1 METMFRAE
9 HVEVEPN
16 QLLTVKLKGNGRTFV
31 IPEEAILRAYTIRY
45 KFIIISIVNNFYDQ
59 LYKFKKKCTHALVFS
74 DIFFRP
80 SSIHSVQNHIF
91 LTQKSKLWQA
101 RIFFWPNNTLLEH
114 FGSKHLLIIMVYIF
128 KNPEIRFQNFFYHP
142 SNLIFFY

>member
-1 METMFRAE
+1 MI
-9 HVEVEPN
+9 N
-16 QLLTVKLKGNGRTFV
+16 YINL
-31 IPEEAILRAYTIRY
+31 
-45 KFIIISIVNNFYDQ
+45 
-59 LYKFKKKCTHALVFS
+59 KKKCTHALVFS

-91 LTQKSKLWQA
+91 LTQKSKLWRA

-114 FGSKHLLIIMVYIF
+114 FGSKHLLIIMVYIL

-142 SNLIFFY
+142 SNLIFFIRYDWDNLFTFNSFTFG